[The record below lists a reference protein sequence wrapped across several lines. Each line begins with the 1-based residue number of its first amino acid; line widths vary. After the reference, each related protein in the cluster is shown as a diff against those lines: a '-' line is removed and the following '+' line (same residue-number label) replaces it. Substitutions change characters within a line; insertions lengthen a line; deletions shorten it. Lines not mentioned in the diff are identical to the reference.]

1 MISLVYIITNKKK
14 VYSGSLSI
22 TMIILPA
29 VVTVIIM
36 LVGSNI
42 ARAFSLAGAFSLVRF
57 RSTPGDSKDI
67 SYVFLSMAIGL
78 ATGMGYIGF
87 AAIVTLILCLTMIL
101 LSQLNFGVI
110 KTIDKQLRI
119 TIPEDMNYQNVFDDL
134 FQKYTNKSTLERVKT
149 TNLGTLY
156 ELTYGVTMKNDNEEK
171 EFLDELRTRNGNL
184 NIILSLKESNA
195 YNVL

>member
-1 MISLVYIITNKKK
+1 
-14 VYSGSLSI
+14 
-22 TMIILPA
+22 MIILPA